1 MDAVFG
7 VTHDIFTYK
16 SQQSDLETLSNRAL
30 SNGIGLYIK
39 KDYEGA
45 AKEFKR
51 SVGLAPNGPNSA
63 TAGDYLAQAYLKL
76 DKTEKAISAYKT
88 AAELNPQR
96 DDIRIKLGDIR
107 YFEGQY
113 EEAEIDYNE
122 AVRINPSAEN
132 HYSLGLLY
140 WQTEQYEEAEGQ
152 FKQVLRLGPKD
163 GYGNYGLGL
172 VYNKEGQ
179 HEQAI
184 AQFKETI
191 RLNKDF
197 INAYAYLGY
206 AYADKG
212 QMDKAG
218 EQLEILED
226 EDSPLADTLEN
237 YIIKVSAPQIIGA
250 YSSINGF
257 SYTAPRKTLVSALD
271 SYLEAANTS
280 KNFTMKFIFSKSMDL
295 ASVENRFN
303 WGISRASGGRPGLQ
317 YNFDLPIPSTE
328 VTIAHFPDSVAYD
341 PLSQTAMVTF
351 TIRQNAEADGTI
363 DPSHIVFK
371 FVGKDQDGY
380 TIDPHADEFTGFS
393 GVA

>member
-7 VTHDIFTYK
+7 ATHNIFT
-16 SQQSDLETLSNRAL
+16 SQFQQSNLEAL
-30 SNGIGLYIK
+30 SNHALSDGIDLYIK

-45 AKEFKR
+45 AKAFKR
-51 SVGLAPNGPNSA
+51 AAGLARNGPNSA

-76 DKTEKAISAYKT
+76 NKTEKAISAYKT

-96 DDIRIKLGDIR
+96 DDIRIKLGNIR
-107 YFEGQY
+107 NLEGQY
-113 EEAEIDYNE
+113 KEAEIDYTE
-122 AVRINPSAEN
+122 AVRINPSEEN
-132 HYSLGLLY
+132 RFSLGLLY
-140 WQTEQYEEAEGQ
+140 WQTEQYDKAERQ
-152 FKQVLRLGPKD
+152 FKQVLKLNSKD

-197 INAYAYLGY
+197 LNAYVYLGY
-206 AYADKG
+206 AYADNG
-212 QMDKAG
+212 QMDEARK
-218 EQLEILED
+218 QIEILED
-226 EDSPLADTLEN
+226 ERSPLANTLQN
-237 YIIKVSAPQIIGA
+237 YIIKVSDPRIAAVYTG
-250 YSSINGF
+250 INGF
-257 SYTAPRKTLVSALD
+257 SYLAPRKTNVSALD

-280 KNFTMKFIFSKSMDL
+280 KSFTMRFMFSKSMDVD
-295 ASVENRFN
+295 SVQNRFN
-303 WGISRASGGRPGLQ
+303 WEISRASSNLPGQQ

-328 VTIAHFPDSVAYD
+328 VTIAQFPDVVAYD
-341 PLSQTAMVTF
+341 PLTRTAMISF

-371 FVGKDQDGY
+371 FVGKDQYGN
-380 TIDPHADEFTGFS
+380 TIDPRADEFSGFS